1 MQALPEE
8 LQALRLQEK
17 DLREKINSYAARWR
31 ERFDNDQRSA
41 NDVGRLTDGRLM
53 SNERDRQIQEL
64 KRVQN
69 RIKELYPEVKEQSQA
84 DREREKQDRIDQEKI
99 MQLRAASDRRYA
111 AAQAEKA
118 ARADRARA
126 SRLAA
131 ARARGAVAN
140 ERLRP
145 SDYAADTWRRVINR
159 AIVSV
164 ASLTGLEG
172 AEDDDP
178 PDAVDAFLKVHAS
191 PNDGAGAVTAQA
203 RRDGLWTEMQRHLAI
218 SQDRLWIFIRLVSGG
233 IGGDVNDVITMAN
246 EATLK
251 ATKALQD
258 QRLEIAKRVSDT
270 QSKIVET
277 VVASMLKNSK
287 MTMDYKDENLAVIDG
302 EARKD
307 LKDLASGAS
316 GRPFFEANVALKN
329 LTEKTVEAPALKDVL
344 AGLASVGLQMQI
356 TLEQSLAEPG
366 AASASLVEL
375 SHPSNSYFVS
385 MRPDAVAAIRSAHE
399 MLNTELGVVGG
410 HRRLALW
417 ELVEGGC
424 QVLTHRFA
432 ELCGFLLVQTRTS
445 TGVSA
450 MYVSHQ
456 NIYTNASQARVALA
470 KLVAAASAYIARV
483 SSPAFDAPDP
493 QAERGRVLAAGER
506 VTEISITATPRSVAR
521 EPLFAPVSSSGWV
534 NIGGRW
540 R

>member
-1 MQALPEE
+1 M
-8 LQALRLQEK
+8 
-17 DLREKINSYAARWR
+17 
-31 ERFDNDQRSA
+31 
-41 NDVGRLTDGRLM
+41 
-53 SNERDRQIQEL
+53 
-64 KRVQN
+64 
-69 RIKELYPEVKEQSQA
+69 
-84 DREREKQDRIDQEKI
+84 
-99 MQLRAASDRRYA
+99 
-111 AAQAEKA
+111 
-118 ARADRARA
+118 
-126 SRLAA
+126 
-131 ARARGAVAN
+131 
-140 ERLRP
+140 
-145 SDYAADTWRRVINR
+145 
-159 AIVSV
+159 
-164 ASLTGLEG
+164 
-172 AEDDDP
+172 
-178 PDAVDAFLKVHAS
+178 
-191 PNDGAGAVTAQA
+191 
-203 RRDGLWTEMQRHLAI
+203 
-218 SQDRLWIFIRLVSGG
+218 
-233 IGGDVNDVITMAN
+233 
-246 EATLK
+246 
-251 ATKALQD
+251 
-258 QRLEIAKRVSDT
+258 
-270 QSKIVET
+270 
-277 VVASMLKNSK
+277 
-287 MTMDYKDENLAVIDG
+287 AVIDG

-410 HRRLALW
+410 RRRLALW

-456 NIYTNASQARVALA
+456 NIYTNVSQARVALT
-470 KLVAAASAYIARV
+470 KLVAVASAYIARV

-493 QAERGRVLAAGER
+493 QAERGRVLTAGER
-506 VTEISITATPRSVAR
+506 VTDISITATPRSVAR